1 MIPVPTAET
10 ELKLEYIA
18 SVFPAIQPLIEDPTV
33 TEIMAVSR
41 RPKSG
46 ESPVLI
52 FFEKQGQLFQMPLLD
67 ITARDLKTFCYFIA
81 RPLQMDPE
89 TQPMIDARLGDGSRV
104 ALCVAPATPY
114 PALTIRRFGTS
125 QYTAADLVAK
135 GSLPQVVLDRVTQV
149 LQGRGNILVA
159 GGTGSGKTTLLNA
172 FIQLFPMDH
181 RLVVVEDTL
190 ELKINQPNT
199 VRLEARALSSAAA
212 SLTPRDMV
220 RHSLRHRPD
229 HIVVGELRG
238 AEALDALQ
246 ALNTGHGGS
255 LTTIHANS
263 ARDALQR
270 VASCAMQAP
279 EAPPWDNLCLSVC
292 MAFHLVIYQ
301 SRLPDGS
308 RGVCELIE
316 VGGYNRSEGKFAF
329 ELLWSREA
337 QKSAAPVPRAAAL
350 TDPAPLTVPA
360 GFGRPEPLDPARV
373 ESFPPPP
380 RFGLPSAYL
389 IHRWWHHRV
398 APPGA
403 GAAYLERSH
412 RPQCIVLD
420 GRVQPRPVAPVSA
433 TLGEPDVDS
442 SPAGGSAFPEV
453 HA

>member
-1 MIPVPTAET
+1 MIAVPTAET
-10 ELKLEYIA
+10 ELKLEHIS
-18 SVFPAIQPLIEDPTV
+18 SVFPPIQDLIADPTV
-33 TEIMAVSR
+33 TEIMVVSR
-41 RPKSG
+41 RAKPD
-46 ESPVLI
+46 EYPVLV
-52 FFEKQGQLFQMPLLD
+52 FFERQGQLFQMPLRD
-67 ITARDLKTFCYFIA
+67 ITVRDLKRFFYFIA
-81 RPLQMDPE
+81 RPLKMDPD
-89 TQPMIDARLGDGSRV
+89 THPMIDARLADGSRV
-104 ALCVAPATPY
+104 ALASQPATPY
-114 PALTIRRFGTS
+114 PALTIRRFGHT

-172 FIQLFPMDH
+172 FIQLFPSDH

-199 VRLEARALSSAAA
+199 VRLEARTLSSAVTP
-212 SLTPRDMV
+212 LTPRDMV
-220 RHSLRHRPD
+220 RHALRHRPD

-238 AEALDALQ
+238 AEAIDALQ

-263 ARDALQR
+263 AGDALAR
-270 VASCAMQAP
+270 VASCAMQAK

-292 MAFHLVIYQ
+292 MAFQLVIYQ

-316 VGGYNRSEGKFAF
+316 VGGYHRDDGKFLF
-329 ELLWSREA
+329 ESVWSRDDA
-337 QKSAAPVPRAAAL
+337 KPAAPVPRAAAL

-360 GFGRPEPLDPARV
+360 GFGRPELLDPTRL
-373 ESFPPPP
+373 ETFPPPP
-380 RFGLPSAYL
+380 RFGMPSAYL
-389 IHRWWHHRV
+389 VQRWWHHRV

-403 GAAYLERSH
+403 AEAYLERSV
-412 RPQCIVLD
+412 RPQPIVLD
-420 GRVQPRPVAPVSA
+420 GGVQPRPAAAVSA
-433 TLGEPDVDS
+433 TLALPGVDS
-442 SPAGGSAFPEV
+442 SVASALPSPEV